1 MCRVS
6 RPGTS
11 SGTSD
16 ADRLPLDGG
25 IHLVE
30 VTLDRDRFGLE
41 IIIDGLERRLG

>member
-1 MCRVS
+1 VPGIKTRHIIRNVRR
-6 RPGTS
+6 RP
-11 SGTSD
+11 
-16 ADRLPLDGG
+16 APAHRG